1 MTAKEFLNQI
11 SQLEKEITRKKQRCQ
26 TLRDV
31 AMNTSVNN
39 SNEAVQSTKE
49 KNPLEKILTKLID
62 LDREIEKDEMALV
75 DLKAEVWEQL
85 DKLTDERQKRILWL
99 RYAEH
104 KKGNFIAD
112 DLELSPRHVR
122 RLHRKALEN
131 FEKIL

>member
-1 MTAKEFLNQI
+1 M
-11 SQLEKEITRKKQRCQ
+11 
-26 TLRDV
+26 
-31 AMNTSVNN
+31 
-39 SNEAVQSTKE
+39 
-49 KNPLEKILTKLID
+49 KNLTKVLAVAVVATMALSSISVFAADTETTTD
-62 LDREIEKDEMALV
+62 LKRPAFAINMKAKDCNFKFGKRFELTEEQKAEMALV

-122 RLHRKALEN
+122 RLHRKTLEN